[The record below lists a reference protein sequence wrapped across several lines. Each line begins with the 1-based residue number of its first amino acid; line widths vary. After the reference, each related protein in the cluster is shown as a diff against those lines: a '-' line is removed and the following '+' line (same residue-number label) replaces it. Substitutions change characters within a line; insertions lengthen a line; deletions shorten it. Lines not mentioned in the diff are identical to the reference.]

1 MVIVKYSF
9 AILALV
15 SVFGCTSIKVQP
27 MKNEAE
33 ITHVCVKDGKE
44 MCFDGQMMGVILDG
58 FGRHGITT
66 QVYSGNLPPECEY
79 NLSYMC
85 NQTWDMAMYMHHAEL
100 RLFHTQSQIG
110 YAEYHL
116 NGSGGFSLMKWQS
129 SKTKMDPVIDELLQN
144 YPIVS
149 STGSVKNIQAVSP
162 DVNINGA
169 GIIHSNQQIDVY
181 TELLKLEDLR
191 KRGILTDAEFE
202 QQKVKLLGG
211 K

>member
-1 MVIVKYSF
+1 MFFARYSF

-15 SVFGCTSIKVQP
+15 SVFGCTSVNVQP
-27 MKNEAE
+27 IKNQVQ
-33 ITHVCVKDGKE
+33 ITHVCVKDGKD
-44 MCFDGQMMGVILDG
+44 MCFDGEMMGVIRDG

-66 QVYSGNLPPECEY
+66 QVYSGDLPSECEY

-100 RLFHTQSQIG
+100 RLYQTHYQIG

-116 NGSGGFSLMKWQS
+116 NGGGGLSLMKWQNA
-129 SKTKMDPVIDELLQN
+129 KTKMDPVIDELLQN

-149 STGSVKNIQAVSP
+149 SDASVQRTQTTSA
-162 DVNINGA
+162 DVNVNGV
-169 GIIHSNQQIDVY
+169 GSNQSNQQIDVY
-181 TELLKLEDLR
+181 NELLKLDDLR
-191 KRGILTDAEFE
+191 KRGILTDAEFD
-202 QQKVKLLGG
+202 QQKAKLIGS

>member
-1 MVIVKYSF
+1 MLF
-9 AILALV
+9 ARCFFTILALV
-15 SVFGCTSIKVQP
+15 TMFGCTAVKVQP
-27 MKNEAE
+27 LKNESQ

-44 MCFDGQMMGVILDG
+44 MCFDGEMMGVILDG

-66 QVYSGNLPPECEY
+66 QIYSGNLPSECEY

-100 RLFHTQSQIG
+100 RLYQMNYQIG

-129 SKTKMDPVIDELLQN
+129 AKTKMDPVIDELLQN
-144 YPIVS
+144 YPIVN
-149 STGSVKNIQAVSP
+149 STVSVQNTKTISP
-162 DVNINGA
+162 DVNVNSVDTN
-169 GIIHSNQQIDVY
+169 HSNQQNDVY
-181 TELLKLEDLR
+181 AELLKLDELR
-191 KRGILTDAEFE
+191 KRGILTDEEFE
-202 QQKVKLLGG
+202 QQKAKLLGG